1 MKKIILNFAFL
12 TLVTLAFAQQGINYK
27 ALITNNDAALQNSS
41 VDVRFTI
48 LENGTSNVYEETHT
62 VTTDANGIIILN
74 IGEGSVEN
82 GSFSGINWNN
92 EQFLKVE
99 INTGNG
105 YTDFGTTEFKYVP
118 KAINSDKLE
127 GKTVADIKTELDN
140 ERFNSILS
148 RLDAL
153 ESENANLTAQVNALQ
168 TKSDYITV
176 SHDVNLDKIYTGT
189 NDFNTDDVLN
199 AVNALNEKT
208 ADMSIVYLNYEGVNY
223 KTVRFSH
230 VNLQVVNGSG
240 YTYQRYSDDGY
251 LDGAGLGN
259 LIIGYNEKSSGSA
272 ADDRTGFNN
281 LIVGHTNNYTS
292 YGSVVF
298 GKFNKVSAE
307 YSTVTGG
314 YENEAAKPY
323 SSVSGGYNKST
334 PNSESDEDWFYWI
347 GDQYHSN

>member
-1 MKKIILNFAFL
+1 M
-12 TLVTLAFAQQGINYK
+12 LVTLAFAQQGINYK
-27 ALITNNDAALQNSS
+27 ALITDNGSALQNAS

-48 LENGTSNVYEETHT
+48 LENGSTNVYEETHT

-74 IGEGSVEN
+74 IGEGAVES

-127 GKTVADIKTELDN
+127 GKTISDIKTELDN

-153 ESENANLTAQVNALQ
+153 ESENNNLTTQVNALQ
-168 TKSDYITV
+168 TKLDYITI

-189 NDFNTDDVLN
+189 NNFNTDNVLN
-199 AVNALNEKT
+199 AVNALNDKT

-240 YTYQRYSDDGY
+240 YTDQRYSDNGL

-259 LIIGYNEKSSGSA
+259 LIIGYNEKSTGSA
-272 ADDRTGFNN
+272 TDDRTGFNN

-298 GKFNKVSAE
+298 GKSNSTEAQ

-323 SSVSGGYNKST
+323 SSISGGYNKST
-334 PNSESDEDWFYWI
+334 PNSGPNDDWFYWI
-347 GDQYHSN
+347 GGPYHSSK